1 MGTGHHEENWG
12 GTNTNFQ
19 RSANFNNN
27 NRFGYGGNQQRWN
40 TGRGGGF
47 QNRPRANGTGAAARN
62 GIDADLLQ
70 QTVQAVVAAVTAA
83 TKITEPLAVK
93 VPQVAVVAD
102 DMVAA
107 TGQQVGMSVA
117 APNAISQQPT
127 VTSQGAQDIQGA
139 GAKGKDN
146 EGQGP
151 LKKKKEDKA
160 GCFRCKKPGHY
171 IDDCPTP
178 FCDLCE
184 SIHHAAPAC
193 HLLNA
198 PKPTTTI
205 HGYANE
211 ALMFFEL
218 PCGAFK
224 AKAKNPKLAKVTV
237 DGDAMTIPE
246 IIEQLKKIVPSEK
259 FNWEVF
265 HFRDNVFRVKLPSKQ
280 EVQRLKNFGTYIC
293 TDRESCLTF
302 DLWSSLEEPLYMLP
316 EVWVRVSGLPSD
328 IRSYYLSLWG
338 VGTLFGKTL
347 DVDMAYTRNN
357 KVLRTKIGCLDRN
370 LIPADSDVFIRRGFF
385 KLRFEVETTQG
396 YQEVNMVEANNGN
409 DGNDDAHHGEEN
421 NGGGNAMDMD
431 PKGLEEGNT
440 SNNNGQEGSYENNG
454 VDGMQVQSNHIDA
467 IQIGTM
473 NVQITPT
480 DGMLSK
486 STSGLPLVGGV
497 AGRWVAGRMVQHAP
511 AAAAPPLADN
521 QLHAGQSVPR
531 PMICAQRAE
540 QLVGCHLQ
548 AGDQTPGTM
557 CERTRV
563 GPKARSAV
571 AAEMGSRA
579 LVVSP
584 TPQKIRRG
592 SAVGPA
598 SAMQD
603 SSNHKTMIAND
614 KHMIGAD
621 SPGFLGSSV
630 HKLDRGEVW
639 LVRWNNQRMALG
651 ESPFWLRKRRR
662 LELDFKSS
670 PNIPAQPTLDEIIA
684 FGGIPKT
691 STGVR
696 SSARLE
702 NRPDVDMPQME
713 KAMRNAQ
720 MREASC
726 SSGYPYGGTLG
737 SALGPPFTGG
747 TAGCHGFW
755 MHTAPDGR
763 SGYLVPGWLATY

>member
-1 MGTGHHEENWG
+1 MNGDGGQGGFNPGHGGFNTGRGGYGNGRGGYGNTRGVTIRVVPVAAMATVQAVVSKVTFGNNGFGGGRNFVHGESSGTAGMGTGHHEENWG

-62 GIDADLLQ
+62 SIDADLLQ
-70 QTVQAVVAAVTAA
+70 QTVQAVVAAVTTA
-83 TKITEPLAVK
+83 TKITEPPAVK
-93 VPQVAVVAD
+93 VPQVVVVAD

-151 LKKKKEDKA
+151 LKKKEEDKA
-160 GCFRCKKPGHY
+160 GCFHCKKPGHY

-178 FCDLCE
+178 FYDLCE

-205 HGYANE
+205 HGYENE

-224 AKAKNPKLAKVTV
+224 AKAENPKLAKVTV

-280 EVQRLKNFGTYIC
+280 EVQRLKNFG
-293 TDRESCLTF
+293 
-302 DLWSSLEEPLYMLP
+302 
-316 EVWVRVSGLPSD
+316 LPSD
-328 IRSYYLSLWG
+328 IRSDYLSLWG

-431 PKGLEEGNT
+431 PKGLDEGNT

-454 VDGMQVQSNHIDA
+454 VDGMQVQSNHIDVT
-467 IQIGTM
+467 QIGTM

-486 STSGLPLVGGV
+486 STSGLPLVGGMT
-497 AGRWVAGRMVQHAP
+497 GRWVASRMVQHAP

-531 PMICAQRAE
+531 PMIGAQRAE
-540 QLVGCHLQ
+540 KLVCCHLQ

-557 CERTRV
+557 CERTMA
-563 GPKARSAV
+563 GPKAGSAV
-571 AAEMGSRA
+571 ATKMGSRA
-579 LVVSP
+579 LGVSP
-584 TPQKIRRG
+584 TPQKIRHG
-592 SAVGPA
+592 SAAGPA

-630 HKLDRGEVW
+630 HKLDRGEGMVSDASNFNDVFDDIVPCMSNITSNFVSHGSDTYDAGTILQSN
-639 LVRWNNQRMALG
+639 LVG
-651 ESPFWLRKRRR
+651 S
-662 LELDFKSS
+662 LEQSEDGARGKSILAKKEEEARVGLQGMMGNAS
-670 PNIPAQPTLDEIIA
+670 ST
-684 FGGIPKT
+684 KT
-691 STGVR
+691 N
-696 SSARLE
+696 E
-702 NRPDVDMPQME
+702 H
-713 KAMRNAQ
+713 
-720 MREASC
+720 
-726 SSGYPYGGTLG
+726 
-737 SALGPPFTGG
+737 
-747 TAGCHGFW
+747 CH
-755 MHTAPDGR
+755 
-763 SGYLVPGWLATY
+763 S